1 MSLRRRRS
9 RSTTSMRILLGD
21 GLLVHKVEVGYPLF
35 SSIMNNNKTA
45 LDLVLQKRAEVG
57 TFQEPPPVP
66 EGVNLQRQQR
76 PTNGRRTDGS
86 MFDPHQQLHQ
96 YQYQHQ
102 QYYPQFT
109 QQQSTSAMFTN
120 VSSMPSPESR
130 ANISPSSVRSSS
142 V

>member
-1 MSLRRRRS
+1 
-9 RSTTSMRILLGD
+9 MRILLGD

-76 PTNGRRTDGS
+76 PTNGRRADGS
-86 MFDPHQQLHQ
+86 MFDLHPKTPPPENTPIRK
-96 YQYQHQ
+96 
-102 QYYPQFT
+102 YPL
-109 QQQSTSAMFTN
+109 SESPYL
-120 VSSMPSPESR
+120 SSGAP
-130 ANISPSSVRSSS
+130 A
-142 V
+142 